1 MEKTNFTATFKT
13 RSYQRA
19 IKAIYSCLDDKDV
32 CRIQWREYV
41 DNTIKSRS
49 LCMRIWEAKY
59 PLAVLNPYSF
69 IMFCF
74 F

>member
-1 MEKTNFTATFKT
+1 METTNIKATFKT

-41 DNTIKSRS
+41 DDSIKTRS
-49 LCMRIWEAKY
+49 MCMRIWEAKSL
-59 PLAVLNPYSF
+59 LAILNRYSF
-69 IMFCF
+69 IALSL
-74 F
+74 

>member
-1 MEKTNFTATFKT
+1 MKKINFTFKT

-41 DNTIKSRS
+41 EDTIKSRS
-49 LCMRIWEAKY
+49 MVMRIWEAKNL
-59 PLAVLNPYSF
+59 LANLNRYSF
-69 IMFCF
+69 ISLYL
-74 F
+74 